1 MGDSGQAGARRLR
14 QRRVVAAGAPAIA
27 ALAAAPTRGLA
38 SPSRW
43 SWDCVVLVVLTVGV
57 LAARVPV
64 AAVRYFDPDELEHA
78 HAAWCVFKGLLPY
91 RDFFEHHTPW
101 YYYLLAPFF
110 RWFAVDRS
118 FDSARHFLLFA
129 RGSSLVLCALAV
141 ILLVAAGS
149 FASSSRRRV
158 GLLAGLMLAAQ
169 PVVIQKTLEI
179 RPDVLALPF
188 LVGALW
194 FLSRALREADE
205 PRRLRWFAGGGL
217 ALGAAIM
224 CTQKMLF
231 VLPGAFTGLGLWAL
245 AGRPRW
251 APSRWVAL
259 PVVLAGVALPGL
271 LTWAAFALHDGGW
284 AFFRNNFLLNVKWR
298 LRTGRNVIDTLE
310 TAWPVALLAVVGAI
324 PTLRPRSRRDSGD
337 VLLVCTLAGLL
348 AGIAV
353 MPVPYRQ
360 YYLMPLAVA
369 CLLAAKGLVLLVERA
384 PPGARPWLIAVT
396 AAVLLLW
403 PARDLKQEYAYQ
415 DPGQMN
421 RLRYVLEQTGPEDP
435 VMDGWLGTGV
445 FRPHAFY
452 YFFLHPELRAMVPK
466 QEIDSYAKALET
478 GKIRPALITLD
489 RDLAGLGPRFVA
501 FVRRNLTTRDG
512 LFYRPVGAHPE
523 ATSAQARF
531 PACPPAGR
539 PVTPADPASLRAAI
553 ARRWASCHYAQVG
566 AEDLDAL
573 GTEGDGIEILPNG
586 RYRHLMRD
594 GEGRLTASPGVTSE
608 GSVSYGMT
616 PFGAV
621 QTIFR
626 SDLDQ
631 MLAAAPVVTADPTLL
646 IIRTPSADHRYVPA
660 DGP

>member
-1 MGDSGQAGARRLR
+1 MGGIDGDSQT
-14 QRRVVAAGAPAIA
+14 AAGGPAI
-27 ALAAAPTRGLA
+27 P
-38 SPSRW
+38 PPRW
-43 SWDCVVLVVLTVGV
+43 TWDCTLLLVLTVGV
-57 LAARVPV
+57 LAARIPI
-64 AAVRYFDPDELEHA
+64 AAVRYFDPDEFEHS
-78 HAAWCVFKGLLPY
+78 HAAWCVFKGLIPY

-110 RWFAVDRS
+110 RWFAVDQS

-129 RGSSLVLCALAV
+129 RGVSLVLCALAV
-141 ILLVAAGS
+141 LLLVVAGFLGAA
-149 FASSSRRRV
+149 SRRRI
-158 GLLAGLMLAAQ
+158 GLMAGLMLAAQ

-179 RPDVLALPF
+179 RPDVPALPF
-188 LVGALW
+188 FIGGLW
-194 FLSRALREADE
+194 FLSRGLLEANDR
-205 PRRLRWFAGGGL
+205 RRLRWFAGGGL

-251 APSRWVAL
+251 SSPRWVAL
-259 PVVLAGVALPGL
+259 LVVLAGVALPGL
-271 LTWAAFALHDGGW
+271 LTWAAFALHDGGG
-284 AFFRNNFLLNVKWR
+284 AFVRNNFLLNVKWR
-298 LRTGRNVIDTLE
+298 LRTSRNVLDTLA
-310 TAWPVALLAVVGAI
+310 TSWPVALLAIAGAV
-324 PTLRPRSRRDSGD
+324 PTLRRLRRRSRLDYGD
-337 VLLVCTLAGLL
+337 VLLLCTLAGLL

-353 MPVPYRQ
+353 MPVPYKQ

-369 CLLAAKGLVLLVERA
+369 CLLAAKGLVLVIDLA
-384 PPGARPWLIAVT
+384 PRRGQPFLIA
-396 AAVLLLW
+396 AAAALLLSW
-403 PARDLKQEYAYQ
+403 PVRDLKQAYAYQ

-421 RLRYVLEQTGPEDP
+421 RLRYVLEQTAPDEP

-452 YFFLHPELRAMVPK
+452 YFFMHPELRAMVSK
-466 QEIDSYAKALET
+466 QEIDDYAKALET

-501 FVRRNLTTRDG
+501 FVRRNLATRDG
-512 LFYRPVGAHPE
+512 LFYRPTRGHPE

-539 PVTPADPASLRAAI
+539 ISTPTDPVSFRAAI
-553 ARRWASCHYAQVG
+553 ARRWASCHYALVG

-573 GTEGDGIEILPNG
+573 GTEGDGIEILPSG

-594 GEGRLTASPGVTSE
+594 DAGRLSASPGVTSE
-608 GSVSYGMT
+608 GSISYGMT

-626 SDLDQ
+626 SELDQ
-631 MLAAAPVVTADPTLL
+631 TLAAAPVLTADPTLL

>member
-1 MGDSGQAGARRLR
+1 
-14 QRRVVAAGAPAIA
+14 
-27 ALAAAPTRGLA
+27 
-38 SPSRW
+38 
-43 SWDCVVLVVLTVGV
+43 VLTVAL
-57 LAARVPV
+57 LAARIPI
-64 AAVRYFDPDELEHA
+64 AAVRYFDPDELEHS
-78 HAAWCVFKGLLPY
+78 HAAWCVFKGLVPY

-110 RWFAVDRS
+110 SLRWFAVDQS

-141 ILLVAAGS
+141 LLLVRVGFVS
-149 FASSSRRRV
+149 LGPGRRA
-158 GLLAGLMLAAQ
+158 GLLAGLLLAAQ
-169 PVVIQKTLEI
+169 PVVIQKTMEI

-188 LVGALW
+188 FIAGLW
-194 FLSRALREADE
+194 FLSRGLLEASDR
-205 PRRLRWFAGGGL
+205 RRLGWFAAGGL

-251 APSRWVAL
+251 APPRWAAL
-259 PVVLAGVALPGL
+259 LVVLAGVALPGL
-271 LTWAAFALHDGGW
+271 LTWGSFALHDGGG

-298 LRTGRNVIDTLE
+298 LRTGRNVLDTLA
-310 TAWPVALLAVVGAI
+310 TSWPVAVLAVVGAL
-324 PTLRPRSRRDSGD
+324 PTLRRLHRRAAPDHGD
-337 VLLVCTLAGLL
+337 VLLLCTLAGLL

-369 CLLAAKGLVLLVERA
+369 CLLAAKGLVLLVDLAPRRA
-384 PPGARPWLIAVT
+384 QAWLVAGAAT
-396 AAVLLLW
+396 VLLIW
-403 PARDLKQEYAYQ
+403 PVRDLKQSFAYQ

-421 RLRYVLEQTGPEDP
+421 RLRYVLEHTAPDDP

-452 YFFLHPELRAMVPK
+452 YFFMHPELRAMVSK
-466 QEIDSYAKALET
+466 QEIDGYAKALET

-501 FVRRNLTTRDG
+501 FVRRNLVTRDG
-512 LFYRPVGAHPE
+512 LFYRPTRAHPE
-523 ATSAQARF
+523 ATSTLVRF

-539 PVTPADPASLRAAI
+539 PATPAAPAAFRAAI
-553 ARRWASCHYAQVG
+553 AGRWASCHYTFVG
-566 AEDLDAL
+566 AEDIDAL
-573 GTEGDGIEILPNG
+573 GTEGEGIEISPNG

-594 GEGRLTASPGVTSE
+594 SAGRLTASPGVTSE

-621 QTIFR
+621 QTIFH
-626 SDLDQ
+626 SDLGQ
-631 MLAAAPVVTADPTLL
+631 TLAAAPVLTTDPTLL

-660 DGP
+660 DGR

>member
-1 MGDSGQAGARRLR
+1 MPRGG
-14 QRRVVAAGAPAIA
+14 GAPAARWTGDRVFLLIVTV
-27 ALAAAPTRGLA
+27 AL
-38 SPSRW
+38 
-43 SWDCVVLVVLTVGV
+43 
-57 LAARVPV
+57 LAARIPV
-64 AAVRYFDPDELEHA
+64 AAVRYFDADEFEHS
-78 HAAWCVFKGLLPY
+78 HAAWCVFKGLVPY

-110 RWFAVDRS
+110 SLRWFAVDQS
-118 FDSARHFLLFA
+118 FDSAHRFLLFA
-129 RGSSLVLCALAV
+129 RGTSLVLCALAV
-141 ILLVAAGS
+141 LLLALAGS
-149 FASSSRRRV
+149 VGAGAGRRT
-158 GLLAGLMLAAQ
+158 GLLAGLLLAAQ
-169 PVVIQKTLEI
+169 PVVIQKMLEI
-179 RPDVLALPF
+179 RPDALALPF
-188 LVGALW
+188 LACGLW
-194 FLSRALREADE
+194 SLARALVEGDPR
-205 PRRLRWFAGGGL
+205 RRLRWFAGGGL

-251 APSRWVAL
+251 APFRWMAL
-259 PVVLAGVALPGL
+259 LVVLAGVALPGL
-271 LTWAAFALHDGGW
+271 LTWAGFALHDGGG

-298 LRTGRNVIDTLE
+298 LRTSRNVLE
-310 TAWPVALLAVVGAI
+310 TLATSWPVALLAFAGAF
-324 PTLRPRSRRDSGD
+324 PTLRRLQHRLPPDPVD
-337 VLLVCTLAGLL
+337 VLLLCTLAGLL

-369 CLLAAKGLVLLVERA
+369 CLLAAKGLVWMVGLA
-384 PPGARPWLIAVT
+384 PPRARPWLIAGT
-396 AAVLLLW
+396 ASVLLLW
-403 PARDLKQEYAYQ
+403 PVRDLKQSFTYQ

-421 RLRYVLEQTGPEDP
+421 RLRYVLEQTAPDDP

-452 YFFLHPELRAMVPK
+452 YFFMHPELRAMVSK
-466 QEIDSYAKALET
+466 QEIDGYAKALET

-501 FVRRNLTTRDG
+501 FVRRNLVTHDG
-512 LFYRPVGAHPE
+512 LFYRPTRAHPE
-523 ATSAQARF
+523 ATSTLVRF

-539 PVTPADPASLRAAI
+539 PDTPRDPASFRAAVT
-553 ARRWASCHYAQVG
+553 RRWASCHQTFVG
-566 AEDLDAL
+566 AEDIDAL
-573 GTEGDGIEILPNG
+573 GTEGDGIEIMANG

-594 GEGRLTASPGVTSE
+594 GAGRLTASPGVTSE
-608 GSVSYGMT
+608 GSISYGMT

-621 QTIFR
+621 QTIFH

-631 MLAAAPVVTADPTLL
+631 TMAAAPVLTAEPTML

-660 DGP
+660 DRR

>member
-1 MGDSGQAGARRLR
+1 LAGND
-14 QRRVVAAGAPAIA
+14 G
-27 ALAAAPTRGLA
+27 AAPRPA
-38 SPSRW
+38 RW
-43 SWDCVVLVVLTVGV
+43 SADCVFLLIANVAV
-57 LAARVPV
+57 LAARIPV
-64 AAVRYFDPDELEHA
+64 AAVRYFDPDEFEHA
-78 HAAWCVFKGLLPY
+78 HAAWCVFRGLVPY

-110 RWFAVDRS
+110 SLRWFAVDQS

-129 RGSSLVLCALAV
+129 RGSSLVLCAAAV
-141 ILLVAAGS
+141 LLLVLAG
-149 FASSSRRRV
+149 FVASPSSRRTGLAA
-158 GLLAGLMLAAQ
+158 GLLLAAQ

-188 LVGALW
+188 FVGGLW
-194 FLSRALREADE
+194 LLSRGLMESDE
-205 PRRLRWFAGGGL
+205 RRRLRWFAGGGL
-217 ALGAAIM
+217 ALGGAIM

-251 APSRWVAL
+251 SRTRGTAL
-259 PVVLAGVALPGL
+259 LVVLAGVALPGL
-271 LTWAAFALHDGGW
+271 LTWGAFALAHGGG

-298 LRTGRNVIDTLE
+298 LRTSRNVLE
-310 TAWPVALLAVVGAI
+310 TLSTSWPVALLALAG
-324 PTLRPRSRRDSGD
+324 TLPALRRLQRRLPADPGD
-337 VLLVCTLAGLL
+337 VLLMCTLAGLL

-369 CLLAAKGLVLLVERA
+369 CLLAAKGLVSLVERA
-384 PPGARPWLIAVT
+384 PRRAQPWLMAG
-396 AAVLLLW
+396 AALGFLFW
-403 PARDLKQEYAYQ
+403 PARELKQSFAYQ

-421 RLRYVLEQTGPEDP
+421 RLRYVLEHTAPDDR

-452 YFFLHPELRAMVPK
+452 YFFMHPELRAMVSK
-466 QEIDSYAKALET
+466 QEIDNYAKALET

-489 RDLAGLGPRFVA
+489 RDLAALGPRFVA
-501 FVRRNLTTRDG
+501 FVRRNLSTRDG
-512 LFYRPVGAHPE
+512 LFYRPARASPE
-523 ATSAQARF
+523 TLWTRIGL

-539 PVTPADPASLRAAI
+539 PDTPRDPTSFRAAV
-553 ARRWASCHYAQVG
+553 ARRWAACHYTFVG
-566 AEDLDAL
+566 AEDIDAL
-573 GTEGDGIEILPNG
+573 GTEGDGLEISPNG
-586 RYRHLMRD
+586 RYRHLVRD
-594 GEGRLTASPGVTSE
+594 AAGTLEASAGVTSE

-621 QTIFR
+621 QAIFH

-631 MLAAAPVVTADPTLL
+631 TLAAAPVLTTNPTVL

-660 DGP
+660 D